1 MFTTTRRRILLALA
15 AAPLLGLHAPKV
27 QASSPL
33 PVVATFSIAA
43 DWIRQVGGDRVQVTS
58 LIGPDADA
66 HGYQP
71 KPSDTRVIKEAAL
84 VVGIDLGFDDW
95 VERLARSAG
104 KKNDLLL
111 LGKNLLNEKAL
122 LSAVAL
128 HDGHDHHDR
137 HDAHDHKG
145 DHPAHGEF
153 DPHFWQ
159 DPRLV
164 AQAMPPLAEALAQRD
179 PAHADHYRQRATEYA
194 HMLESLWRKW
204 SERFAALPPDARRA
218 YTNHDAFRYLA
229 RAYGLELIGIQG
241 VVPHGELSAK
251 ALAALADRA
260 RREGIRVAFLEN
272 VADPRLVEQ
281 LRRESGL
288 TVGGRLY
295 SDALSGPTGPAPT
308 YLDLVEVN
316 ARTLHE
322 ALAAS
327 TAR

>member
-1 MFTTTRRRILLALA
+1 MLTARRRILLALA

-71 KPSDTRVIKEAAL
+71 KPSDTRAIKEAAL

-111 LGKNLLNEKAL
+111 LGKNLLNEKIL
-122 LSAVAL
+122 LPAGPS
-128 HDGHDHHDR
+128 HDDHD
-137 HDAHDHKG
+137 DH
-145 DHPAHGEF
+145 AHGEF

-295 SDALSGPTGPAPT
+295 SDALSGPSGPAPT
-308 YLDLVEVN
+308 YIDLVEVN

-327 TAR
+327 SAR

>member
-71 KPSDTRVIKEAAL
+71 KPSDTRAIKEAAL

-111 LGKNLLNEKAL
+111 LGKNLLNEKIL
-122 LSAVAL
+122 LPAGPS
-128 HDGHDHHDR
+128 HDDHD
-137 HDAHDHKG
+137 DH
-145 DHPAHGEF
+145 AHGEF

-164 AQAMPPLAEALAQRD
+164 AQAMSPLAEALAQRD

>member
-1 MFTTTRRRILLALA
+1 MPIARRRVLLTLALTPLLSLA
-15 AAPLLGLHAPKV
+15 SLRARAEAPLR
-27 QASSPL
+27 
-33 PVVATFSIAA
+33 VVATFSIAA
-43 DWIRQVGGDRVQVTS
+43 DWVRQVGGELVEVVP

-71 KPSDTRVIKEAAL
+71 KPSDTRAIKEAAV

-104 KKNDLLL
+104 KKKIVMLGELLPPEDLLPA
-111 LGKNLLNEKAL
+111 GDT
-122 LSAVAL
+122 
-128 HDGHDHHDR
+128 HDEHDDDHH
-137 HDAHDHKG
+137 
-145 DHPAHGEF
+145 HGAF

-164 AQAMPPLAEALAQRD
+164 AKAMPKLAEALAQYD
-179 PAHADHYRQRATEYA
+179 PAHADDYRRRAAEYA
-194 HMLESLWRKW
+194 NSIESLWREW
-204 SERFAALPPDARRA
+204 HERFAALPPESRRA

-272 VADPRLVEQ
+272 VSDPRLVEQ
-281 LRRESGL
+281 LRREAGL
-288 TVGGRLY
+288 AVGGRLY

-308 YLDLVEVN
+308 YRDLIEVN
-316 ARTLHE
+316 ARTLYE

-327 TAR
+327 PAS

>member
-111 LGKNLLNEKAL
+111 LGKNLLNEKIL
-122 LSAVAL
+122 LPAGPS
-128 HDGHDHHDR
+128 HDDHD
-137 HDAHDHKG
+137 DH
-145 DHPAHGEF
+145 AHGEF

-164 AQAMPPLAEALAQRD
+164 AQAMSPLAEALAQRD

-194 HMLESLWRKW
+194 HSLESLWRQW
-204 SERFAALPPDARRA
+204 RERFAALPPDARRA

-295 SDALSGPTGPAPT
+295 SDALSGPSGPAPT
-308 YLDLVEVN
+308 YIDLVEVN

-327 TAR
+327 SAR

>member
-111 LGKNLLNEKAL
+111 LGKNLLNEKIL
-122 LSAVAL
+122 LSAGPS
-128 HDGHDHHDR
+128 HDDHD
-137 HDAHDHKG
+137 DH
-145 DHPAHGEF
+145 AHGEF

-179 PAHADHYRQRATEYA
+179 PTHADHYRQRATEYA
-194 HMLESLWRKW
+194 HSLESLWRQW